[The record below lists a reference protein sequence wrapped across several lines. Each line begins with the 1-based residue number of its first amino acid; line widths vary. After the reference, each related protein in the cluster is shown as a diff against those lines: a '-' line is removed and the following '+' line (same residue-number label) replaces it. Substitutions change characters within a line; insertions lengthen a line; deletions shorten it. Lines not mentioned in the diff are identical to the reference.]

1 MKLFEG
7 QMSPSTVKMICPGN
21 EDDVSSG
28 TGCDNCCDDIALEK
42 EVDHHENSDDESHY
56 DYEDENS
63 SDSGLS
69 ESEGNSDDDNQ

>member
-1 MKLFEG
+1 MFEG
-7 QMSPSTVKMICPGN
+7 EMSPSTVKMICPEN

-28 TGCDNCCDDIALEK
+28 TGCDNYCDGIALEK
-42 EVDHHENSDDESHY
+42 EVDHHEDSDDESHY

-69 ESEGNSDDDNQ
+69 ESEANSDDDNQ